1 MGSTFHPGEVAL
13 HRRMGVAQRLDEI
26 GDKVIH
32 DHMPEPHRAFF
43 AQLPTLLIGSV
54 DAAGRPWASALI
66 GQPVFLR
73 ATDARHLRIDTLPS
87 SDDPFAA
94 HLAIGAPVGVLGLE
108 PATRRRNR
116 MNGRV
121 AAVSSGGFEVEV
133 DQCFGNCAQYIQA
146 RTPQQVAIGPTS
158 ARHLGAQLDAPARAL
173 VEGAD
178 TLFIASAASASALEA
193 RNGGV
198 DVSHRGGK
206 PGFVRVEDLNGAT
219 VLSWP
224 EFTGNFFFN
233 TLGNLILHP
242 HAGLLF
248 VDHDSG
254 DVLQLTGRAEVT
266 DDGAEL
272 RSFIGARF
280 MVQAQVRSA
289 VWRSGAIPLRWS
301 APEPAWQLA
310 RTGSWA

>member
-32 DHMPEPHRAFF
+32 DHMLEPHRAFF

-158 ARHLGAQLDAPARAL
+158 ARHLGAQLDAPARSWRAPTRCSSPAL
-173 VEGAD
+173 LLHRRSRRAM
-178 TLFIASAASASALEA
+178 AASTFRTVTASRASCASKTSMA
-193 RNGGV
+193 R
-198 DVSHRGGK
+198 
-206 PGFVRVEDLNGAT
+206 LC
-219 VLSWP
+219 
-224 EFTGNFFFN
+224 
-233 TLGNLILHP
+233 
-242 HAGLLF
+242 
-248 VDHDSG
+248 
-254 DVLQLTGRAEVT
+254 
-266 DDGAEL
+266 
-272 RSFIGARF
+272 
-280 MVQAQVRSA
+280 
-289 VWRSGAIPLRWS
+289 
-301 APEPAWQLA
+301 
-310 RTGSWA
+310 

>member
-1 MGSTFHPGEVAL
+1 M
-13 HRRMGVAQRLDEI
+13 
-26 GDKVIH
+26 
-32 DHMPEPHRAFF
+32 
-43 AQLPTLLIGSV
+43 
-54 DAAGRPWASALI
+54 
-66 GQPVFLR
+66 
-73 ATDARHLRIDTLPS
+73 
-87 SDDPFAA
+87 
-94 HLAIGAPVGVLGLE
+94 
-108 PATRRRNR
+108 
-116 MNGRV
+116 
-121 AAVSSGGFEVEV
+121 
-133 DQCFGNCAQYIQA
+133 
-146 RTPQQVAIGPTS
+146 
-158 ARHLGAQLDAPARAL
+158 
-173 VEGAD
+173 EGAD

-206 PGFVRVEDLNGAT
+206 PGFVRVENLNGAT
-219 VLSWP
+219 VLTWP
-224 EFTGNFFFN
+224 EFTGNVFFN